1 LVVRLCWLFGY
12 SVVGSSCACE
22 TEDGLTK
29 FENKE
34 NINQHWNI
42 MKKLN
47 KIYRNIKKMTQHQS
61 KNKENRKNKRIQGQM
76 TPDQLWYKEI

>member
-1 LVVRLCWLFGY
+1 MTQQLNNQITNI
-12 SVVGSSCACE
+12 
-22 TEDGLTK
+22 TERPNNQII
-29 FENKE
+29 ENKE

-76 TPDQLWYKEI
+76 TPDQL